1 MVRTR
6 PSSSPAPAFRE
17 GINVLFAGTEEIQ
30 KIQALILAGLA
41 NAEQRQVCLGAVH
54 RGSSGHYFPQ
64 HRKCFDR
71 MFRVVVV
78 PGHSIVRQERKQL
91 VSVPLQSLFAL

>member
-1 MVRTR
+1 
-6 PSSSPAPAFRE
+6 
-17 GINVLFAGTEEIQ
+17 
-30 KIQALILAGLA
+30 
-41 NAEQRQVCLGAVH
+41 
-54 RGSSGHYFPQ
+54 
-64 HRKCFDR
+64 